1 MTVAVT
7 DRTTAPVGL
16 GGVDRHAGA
25 PLRGRAAGRALLG
38 AWGVPDP
45 TALTDLRAA
54 LLGSSFLY
62 AGAQDDDG
70 QTRTPGW
77 LGAWSAWGRGAASW
91 FSGADGPRRG
101 GRQHPDGAAPLRGL

>member
-1 MTVAVT
+1 MWQHVQTRGGGTSAYYQVVKGLTSDTTHTFQVRAATADAKGALATV
-7 DRTTAPVGL
+7 TAT
-16 GGVDRHAGA
+16 

-38 AWGVPDP
+38 AWGLPDP

-62 AGAQDDDG
+62 AGAQD
-70 QTRTPGW
+70 
-77 LGAWSAWGRGAASW
+77 
-91 FSGADGPRRG
+91 ADGPRRG